1 MYENMD
7 IKIIIDIKDIEDI
20 EVKVFFNIDL
30 IDIDTENIIDM
41 D

>member
-7 IKIIIDIKDIEDI
+7 TEIIEDIEDI
-20 EVKVFFNIDL
+20 EVIVFFNIGV